1 MLNTHIIMY
10 FIFACMLLLY
20 VTQIGVLY
28 FIVALIC
35 SCHAHELCKEHLVY
49 DSVRFCILCPPKPW
63 WLSTTNVWRPTIM
76 QLLSLWLSS
85 TTNWQT
91 KHQVYRINTTTTT
104 EHR

>member
-20 VTQIGVLY
+20 VTQISVLY

-49 DSVRFCILCPPKPW
+49 DFLFVLHT
-63 WLSTTNVWRPTIM
+63 LPTETLVIVNN
-76 QLLSLWLSS
+76 QCLKSNHHVAPLTLTFFNHKLADKAPSLQ
-85 TTNWQT
+85 N
-91 KHQVYRINTTTTT
+91 KH
-104 EHR
+104 HHH